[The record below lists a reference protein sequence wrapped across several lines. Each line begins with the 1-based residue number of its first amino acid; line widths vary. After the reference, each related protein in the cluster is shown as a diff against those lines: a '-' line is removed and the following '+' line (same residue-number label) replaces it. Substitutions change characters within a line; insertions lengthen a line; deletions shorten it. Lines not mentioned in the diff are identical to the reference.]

1 MPHVERPFTIL
12 LADDDP
18 DDRVLFHE
26 AIHGWANNFK
36 IIEAEDG
43 QQALDVLRSA
53 NEPPH
58 IIVLDI
64 NMPRITGIMCAKMI
78 RADER
83 LKHLPIIMMSTSL
96 NEETIAEAKNAGAT
110 RYVIKPGA
118 FSELRAVIQYMCMMD
133 WRSDISKHFILNEE
147 VKKQGEV

>member
-1 MPHVERPFTIL
+1 
-12 LADDDP
+12 
-18 DDRVLFHE
+18 
-26 AIHGWANNFK
+26 
-36 IIEAEDG
+36 
-43 QQALDVLRSA
+43 
-53 NEPPH
+53 
-58 IIVLDI
+58 
-64 NMPRITGIMCAKMI
+64 MCAKMI

>member
-1 MPHVERPFTIL
+1 MPHAPHPFTIL

-26 AIHGWANNFK
+26 AIRGLPKNFK
-36 IIEAEDG
+36 IIEAGDG
-43 QQALDVLRSA
+43 QQALDALRNA
-53 NEPPH
+53 NEMPR

-64 NMPRITGIMCAKMI
+64 NMPRITGITCAKMI
-78 RADER
+78 REDKR
-83 LKHLPIIMMSTSL
+83 LKHLPIIMMSTST
-96 NEETIAEAKNAGAT
+96 NEATIAEAKNAGAT

-118 FSELRAVIQYMCMMD
+118 FAELQAVIQYMCMMD
-133 WRSDISKHFILNEE
+133 WSSDNSKHFILNEA